1 MFELRSKK
9 RCNMCPDAVN
19 NAIKQTDATLLANIN
34 SQHCLEL
41 LRPFARSKKFGSF

>member
-9 RCNMCPDAVN
+9 RCNVCPDAVN
-19 NAIKQTDATLLANIN
+19 NAIIN

-41 LRPFARSKKFGSF
+41 LRPFARSKKFGRFQTPSKT